1 MLSQYSGDPQL
12 TSTEAAEL
20 DTLLSQLAG
29 TVIYSTEHELEPA
42 YRVGPGETLVDIAA
56 RFQVTPELLAKVNGL
71 TLQSRLTPGT
81 ELKVVR
87 GPFHAVLSEGGLR
100 LVLDGRYAGR
110 FEAAGPANWPTDAW
124 TVQQKVP
131 GPAAGGPAPT
141 GGEKK
146 ILLAPSIPAAGTEG
160 AAILTGA
167 PATGATPAG
176 PAVYV
181 AAKDM
186 EDLFDILTVG
196 SRITIRK

>member
-56 RFQVTPELLAKVNGL
+56 RFQVTPELLAKINGL
-71 TLQSRLTPGT
+71 TLLSRLTPGT

-131 GPAAGGPAPT
+131 GPAAGPAPKT
-141 GGEKK
+141 